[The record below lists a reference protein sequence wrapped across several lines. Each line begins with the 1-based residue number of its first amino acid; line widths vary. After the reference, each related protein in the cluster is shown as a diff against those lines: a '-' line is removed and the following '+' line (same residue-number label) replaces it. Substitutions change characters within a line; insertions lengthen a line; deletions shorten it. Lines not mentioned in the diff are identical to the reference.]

1 MKLGYRIK
9 QRILNKWNTKGWE
22 TLTEKFNIL
31 SHQGTK
37 NKTSYFLILIFGKF
51 MLEYCI
57 YLVSSFPL
65 FHQPY
70 PMSLLHAPVPS
81 QILDFFFFNYMYMYT
96 HRQRDR
102 YTNINLLS
110 PFCLVHV
117 YMFSG
122 LTSWYWIINVLI
134 PGENSFSI
142 VYQSWIDYS
151 SLSRCGVLWDFT
163 YLCWHANLGSLVKVL
178 LGQP

>member
-1 MKLGYRIK
+1 MV
-9 QRILNKWNTKGWE
+9 NSCWNTAF
-22 TLTEKFNIL
+22 TLFLLFL
-31 SHQGTK
+31 SFI
-37 NKTSYFLILIFGKF
+37 SLIQCHSF
-51 MLEYCI
+51 ML
-57 YLVSSFPL
+57 LFPL
-65 FHQPY
+65 RFLTSF
-70 PMSLLHAPVPS
+70 SLIICICIHT
-81 QILDFFFFNYMYMYT
+81 D
-96 HRQRDR
+96 RDR

-110 PFCLVHV
+110 PFCLVHL

-122 LTSWYWIINVLI
+122 LTSWYWIINALI

-142 VYQSWIDYS
+142 FYQSWIDYS